1 MKRTII
7 FGNSAAGKSTLA
19 QEISLAESL
28 PHFDL
33 DLVAWQATTPPARKP
48 LLESKQEINDFVSA
62 NEDWVIEGCYAD
74 LLEIVMPLASDLIFL
89 NLHIETCINNAKN
102 RQWEPHKYES
112 KQAQDANLEMLL
124 DWIAQY
130 DQRKDTFS
138 RSAHQTLFDRYDGE
152 KTMYV
157 TNDHKPATLNDD

>member
-19 QEISLAESL
+19 REISLIESL

-33 DLVAWQATTPPARKP
+33 DLVAWQATTPPTRKP
-48 LLESKQEINDFVSA
+48 LMESKKEINDFVSA

-74 LLEIVMPLASDLIFL
+74 LLEIVMPLASDLVFL
-89 NLHIETCINNAKN
+89 NLPIETCINNAKN

-124 DWIAQY
+124 DWIAPVSY
-130 DQRKDTFS
+130 T
-138 RSAHQTLFDRYDGE
+138 HLTLPTIYS
-152 KTMYV
+152 V
-157 TNDHKPATLNDD
+157 